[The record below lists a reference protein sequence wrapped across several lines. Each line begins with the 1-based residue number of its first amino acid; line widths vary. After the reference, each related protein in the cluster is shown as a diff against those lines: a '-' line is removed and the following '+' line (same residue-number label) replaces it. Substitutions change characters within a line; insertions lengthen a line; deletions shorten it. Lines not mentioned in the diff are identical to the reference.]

1 MKLTGVAMVTLIFQ
15 AIFGQ
20 TGEFQIS
27 TIFLRQLCV
36 DWQQQQQQQQQQQ
49 KTLLAPN
56 HFLESNFNLLFEL
69 L

>member
-36 DWQQQQQQQQQQQ
+36 DWQQQQQQQN
-49 KTLLAPN
+49 TLLAPN

>member
-36 DWQQQQQQQQQQQ
+36 DWQQQQRQQQQN
-49 KTLLAPN
+49 TLLAPN